1 MNGSLKIL
9 ALTAGFLLASS
20 VAWGQGLSKRP
31 VRVLVPSA
39 PGSVSETAFRLLMP
53 TISEALGQTLVID
66 NRGSNNGVV
75 GSEMA
80 ARATPDGYTIATGN
94 SGTHAVNAVLYRKL
108 PYDPVRDFTPISEVM
123 TAGMMLVANP
133 RVPANSLEELIAYA
147 KKYPEKLNMGVAGAT
162 GQLAGDAL
170 WNQLR
175 IKLNNVPY
183 KGSAPVELALI
194 SGEVDLSLL
203 TPLTS
208 LAHLNAGKLK
218 AFGITSAQRCPL
230 LPNVATLAELGVAGY
245 QFDFWTGVFAPTGTP
260 DRAVRTINKAI
271 VQGLQLPEVKAR
283 INQLG
288 FVPIGSSPEEFAAF
302 VKNEVEKYRKAMTE
316 SGIAQM

>member
-1 MNGSLKIL
+1 MNGSLKVL
-9 ALTAGFLLASS
+9 ALSAGLVLASS
-20 VAWGQGLSKRP
+20 IACAQGVSKRP

-39 PGSVSETAFRLLMP
+39 PGSVSETAIRLLLP
-53 TISEALGQTLVID
+53 KISEALGQIMVVD

-75 GSEMA
+75 GTEIA

-94 SGTHAVNAVLYRKL
+94 SGTHAVNAGLYRKL

-123 TAGMMLVANP
+123 TSGMMLVGNP
-133 RVPANSLEELIAYA
+133 RVPANSLQELIAFA
-147 KKYPEKLNMGVAGAT
+147 KKNPEKLNMGVAGAT

-170 WNQLR
+170 WKQLQ

-183 KGSAPVELALI
+183 KGSAPTELALL

-218 AFGITSAQRCPL
+218 AFGITSTQRCPL
-230 LPNVATLAELGVAGY
+230 LPNVAPLAELGVPAYDY
-245 QFDFWTGVFAPTGTP
+245 QFWTGVFAPAKTP
-260 DRAVRTINKAI
+260 DRVVRTIHKAI
-271 VQGLQLPEVKAR
+271 VEALQMPEVKDR

-288 FVPIGSSPEEFAAF
+288 FVTVGSSPEEFAEF
-302 VKNEVEKYRKAMTE
+302 VKNEVEKYKRVIAE
-316 SGIAQM
+316 SGIQRL

>member
-1 MNGSLKIL
+1 MDGSLKVL
-9 ALTAGFLLASS
+9 VLSAGLMLASS
-20 VAWGQGLSKRP
+20 IACAQGLSKRP

-39 PGSVSETAFRLLMP
+39 PGSVSETAIRLLLP
-53 TISEALGQTLVID
+53 KISEALGQIMVVD

-75 GSEMA
+75 GTEIA
-80 ARATPDGYTIATGN
+80 ARATPDGYTITTGN
-94 SGTHAVNAVLYRKL
+94 SGTHAVNAGLYRKL
-108 PYDPVRDFTPISEVM
+108 PYDPVRDFVPISEVM
-123 TAGMMLVANP
+123 TSGMMLVGNP
-133 RVPANSLEELIAYA
+133 RVPANSLPELIAFA

-170 WNQLR
+170 WKQLQ

-183 KGSAPVELALI
+183 KGSAPTEFALL

-218 AFGITSAQRCPL
+218 AFGITSTQRCPL
-230 LPNVATLAELGVAGY
+230 LPNVVPLAELGVPGY
-245 QFDFWTGVFAPTGTP
+245 DYQFWTGVFAPAKTP
-260 DRAVRTINKAI
+260 DRVVRTINKAI
-271 VQGLQLPEVKAR
+271 VEGLQVAEVKDR

-288 FVPIGSSPEEFAAF
+288 FVTVGSSPEEFAEF
-302 VKNEVEKYRKAMTE
+302 VRNEVAKYRKVIAE
-316 SGIAQM
+316 SGIQQL